1 MTKPWTRAEAVIIR
15 KLARIADDCLSAA
28 IISAPPAA
36 KYDLLNDR
44 SFVRLILAEAETSLR
59 RVVAVEKRRAA

>member
-1 MTKPWTRAEAVIIR
+1 MTKPWTRSDAAIIK
-15 KLARIADDCLSAA
+15 KLARIADDGLSAA
-28 IISAPPAA
+28 IINAPAAA

-44 SFVRLILAEAETSLR
+44 SFVRLILAEAETALR